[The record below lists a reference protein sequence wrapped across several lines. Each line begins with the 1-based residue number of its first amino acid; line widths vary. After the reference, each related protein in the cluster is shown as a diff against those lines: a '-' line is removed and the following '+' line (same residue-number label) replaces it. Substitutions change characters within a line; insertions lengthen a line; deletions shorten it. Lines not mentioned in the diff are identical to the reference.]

1 MSKNILLFPGGFK
14 PFHDGHLS
22 ILKSHIFNI
31 DNVHIDEVR
40 IYISSK
46 NRDNITA
53 DSSLWFLNNIKDK
66 LSELYNVNIN
76 VCISEYPAPI
86 RKCYNDVGSSINDEK
101 FCLVTSNKGNDIKR
115 KDEFVQLY
123 SENGKYYDST
133 KGVKTIYINANIEPV
148 HYENR
153 IDEFND
159 LNISSTIVRQDI
171 RNRNFEMFKTAYKRM
186 LSSNIL
192 SINILEEYYNKLIK
206 LIQFIVVFA

>member
-1 MSKNILLFPGGFK
+1 MNKNILLFPGGFK

-53 DSSLWFLNNIKDK
+53 NSSLWFLNNIKDK
-66 LSELYNVNIN
+66 LSELYNVDIN

-148 HYENR
+148 HYINR
-153 IDEFND
+153 KDEYN
-159 LNISSTIVRQDI
+159 NECVSSTIIRHDI
-171 RNRNFEMFKTAYKRM
+171 YNHNYDMFKTAYINM
-186 LSSNIL
+186 LSNNIL
-192 SINILEEYYNKLIK
+192 NEKILKKYYENLID
-206 LIQFIVVFA
+206 LS

>member
-1 MSKNILLFPGGFK
+1 MNKNILLFPGGFK

-53 DSSLWFLNNIKDK
+53 NSSLWFLNNIKDK

-115 KDEFVQLY
+115 KDEFIQLY

-148 HYENR
+148 HYINR
-153 IDEFND
+153 KDEYN
-159 LNISSTIVRQDI
+159 NECVSSTIIRHDI
-171 RNRNFEMFKTAYKRM
+171 YNHNYDMFKTAYINM
-186 LSSNIL
+186 LSNNIL
-192 SINILEEYYNKLIK
+192 NEKILKKYYENLID
-206 LIQFIVVFA
+206 LS

>member
-53 DSSLWFLNNIKDK
+53 DSSLWFLNNIKNK

-148 HYENR
+148 HYINR
-153 IDEFND
+153 EDKYNNECV
-159 LNISSTIVRQDI
+159 SSTIIRHDI
-171 RNRNFEMFKTAYKRM
+171 YNHNYDMFKTAYINM
-186 LSSNIL
+186 LSNNIL
-192 SINILEEYYNKLIK
+192 NEKILKKYYENLID
-206 LIQFIVVFA
+206 LS

>member
-1 MSKNILLFPGGFK
+1 MNKNILLFPGGFK

-76 VCISEYPAPI
+76 VGISEYPAPI

-148 HYENR
+148 HYINR
-153 IDEFND
+153 KDEYN
-159 LNISSTIVRQDI
+159 NECVSSTIIRHDI
-171 RNRNFEMFKTAYKRM
+171 YNHNYDMFKTAYINM
-186 LSSNIL
+186 LSNNIL
-192 SINILEEYYNKLIK
+192 NEKILKKYYENLID
-206 LIQFIVVFA
+206 LS

>member
-66 LSELYNVNIN
+66 LNELYNVNIN
-76 VCISEYPAPI
+76 VGISEYPAPI

-123 SENGKYYDST
+123 SVNGKYYDST

-148 HYENR
+148 HYINR
-153 IDEFND
+153 VDEYN
-159 LNISSTIVRQDI
+159 NECVSSTIIRHDI
-171 RNRNFEMFKTAYKRM
+171 YNHNYDMFKTAYINM
-186 LSSNIL
+186 LSNNIL
-192 SINILEEYYNKLIK
+192 DEKILKKYYEKLID
-206 LIQFIVVFA
+206 LS

>member
-76 VCISEYPAPI
+76 VGISEYPAPI

-133 KGVKTIYINANIEPV
+133 KGVKTIYINSNIEPV
-148 HYENR
+148 YYINR
-153 IDEFND
+153 DDEYN
-159 LNISSTIVRQDI
+159 NECVSSTIIRHDI
-171 RNRNFEMFKTAYKRM
+171 YNHNYDMFKTAYITM
-186 LSSNIL
+186 LSNNIL
-192 SINILEEYYNKLIK
+192 DEKILKKYYEKLID
-206 LIQFIVVFA
+206 LS

>member
-76 VCISEYPAPI
+76 VGISEYPAPI
-86 RKCYNDVGSSINDEK
+86 RKCYNDVGSSNNDEK

-133 KGVKTIYINANIEPV
+133 KGVKAIYINANIEPV
-148 HYENR
+148 HYINR
-153 IDEFND
+153 TDEYN
-159 LNISSTIVRQDI
+159 NECVSSTII
-171 RNRNFEMFKTAYKRM
+171 RNDIYNHNYDMFKTAYINM
-186 LSSNIL
+186 LSNNIL
-192 SINILEEYYNKLIK
+192 DEKILKKYYEKLID
-206 LIQFIVVFA
+206 LS

>member
-31 DNVHIDEVR
+31 DNVHIYEVR

-76 VCISEYPAPI
+76 VGISEYPAPI
-86 RKCYNDVGSSINDEK
+86 RKCYNDVGSSNNDEK

-133 KGVKTIYINANIEPV
+133 KGVKAIYINANIEPV
-148 HYENR
+148 HYINR
-153 IDEFND
+153 TDEYN
-159 LNISSTIVRQDI
+159 NECVSSTII
-171 RNRNFEMFKTAYKRM
+171 RNDIYNHNYDMFKTAYINM
-186 LSSNIL
+186 LSNNIL
-192 SINILEEYYNKLIK
+192 DEKILKKYYEKLID
-206 LIQFIVVFA
+206 LS

>member
-31 DNVHIDEVR
+31 DNVHTDEVR

-53 DSSLWFLNNIKDK
+53 NSSLWFLNNIKDK

-148 HYENR
+148 HYINR
-153 IDEFND
+153 KDEYN
-159 LNISSTIVRQDI
+159 NECVSSTIIRHDI
-171 RNRNFEMFKTAYKRM
+171 YNHNYDMFKTAYINM
-186 LSSNIL
+186 LSNNIL
-192 SINILEEYYNKLIK
+192 DEKILKKYYEKLID
-206 LIQFIVVFA
+206 LS

>member
-53 DSSLWFLNNIKDK
+53 NSSLWFLNNIKDK

-148 HYENR
+148 HYINR
-153 IDEFND
+153 KDEYN
-159 LNISSTIVRQDI
+159 NECVSSTIIRHDI
-171 RNRNFEMFKTAYKRM
+171 YNHNYDMFKTAYINM
-186 LSSNIL
+186 LSNNIL
-192 SINILEEYYNKLIK
+192 NEKILKKYYENLID
-206 LIQFIVVFA
+206 LS

>member
-76 VCISEYPAPI
+76 VGISEYPAPI
-86 RKCYNDVGSSINDEK
+86 RKCYNDVGSSNNDEK

-133 KGVKTIYINANIEPV
+133 KGVKAIYINANIEPV
-148 HYENR
+148 HYINR
-153 IDEFND
+153 TDEYN
-159 LNISSTIVRQDI
+159 NECVSSTII
-171 RNRNFEMFKTAYKRM
+171 RNDIYNHNYDMFKTAYINM
-186 LSSNIL
+186 LSNNIL
-192 SINILEEYYNKLIK
+192 DEKILKKYYEKLIN
-206 LIQFIVVFA
+206 LS

>member
-148 HYENR
+148 HYINR
-153 IDEFND
+153 KDEYN
-159 LNISSTIVRQDI
+159 NECVSSTIIRHDI
-171 RNRNFEMFKTAYKRM
+171 YNHNYDMFKTAYINM
-186 LSSNIL
+186 LSNNIL
-192 SINILEEYYNKLIK
+192 NEKILKKYYENLID
-206 LIQFIVVFA
+206 LS

>member
-53 DSSLWFLNNIKDK
+53 NSSLCFLNNIKDK

-148 HYENR
+148 HYINR
-153 IDEFND
+153 KDEYN
-159 LNISSTIVRQDI
+159 NECVSSTIIRHDI
-171 RNRNFEMFKTAYKRM
+171 YNHNYDMFKTAYINM
-186 LSSNIL
+186 LSNNIL
-192 SINILEEYYNKLIK
+192 NEKILKKYYENLID
-206 LIQFIVVFA
+206 LS

>member
-53 DSSLWFLNNIKDK
+53 NSSLWFLNNIKDK

-101 FCLVTSNKGNDIKR
+101 FSLVTSNKGNDIKR

-148 HYENR
+148 HYINR
-153 IDEFND
+153 KDEYN
-159 LNISSTIVRQDI
+159 NECVSSTIIRHDI
-171 RNRNFEMFKTAYKRM
+171 YNHNYDMFKTAYINM
-186 LSSNIL
+186 LSNNIL
-192 SINILEEYYNKLIK
+192 DEKILKKYYENLID
-206 LIQFIVVFA
+206 LS

>member
-76 VCISEYPAPI
+76 VGISEYPAPI
-86 RKCYNDVGSSINDEK
+86 RKCYNDVGSSNNDEK

-133 KGVKTIYINANIEPV
+133 KGVKAIYINANIEPV
-148 HYENR
+148 YYINR
-153 IDEFND
+153 TDEYN
-159 LNISSTIVRQDI
+159 NECVSSTII
-171 RNRNFEMFKTAYKRM
+171 RNDIYNHNYDMFKTAYINM
-186 LSSNIL
+186 LSNNIL
-192 SINILEEYYNKLIK
+192 DEKILKKYYEKLID
-206 LIQFIVVFA
+206 LS

>member
-76 VCISEYPAPI
+76 VGISEYPAPI

-133 KGVKTIYINANIEPV
+133 KGVKAIYINANIEPV
-148 HYENR
+148 HYINR
-153 IDEFND
+153 TDEYN
-159 LNISSTIVRQDI
+159 NECVSSTII
-171 RNRNFEMFKTAYKRM
+171 RNDIYNHNYDMFETAYINM
-186 LSSNIL
+186 LSNNIL
-192 SINILEEYYNKLIK
+192 DEKILKKYYEKLID
-206 LIQFIVVFA
+206 LS

>member
-1 MSKNILLFPGGFK
+1 M
-14 PFHDGHLS
+14 
-22 ILKSHIFNI
+22 KSHIFNI

-76 VCISEYPAPI
+76 VGISEYPAPI

-133 KGVKTIYINANIEPV
+133 KGVKTIYINANIEPL
-148 HYENR
+148 HYINR
-153 IDEFND
+153 DDEYN
-159 LNISSTIVRQDI
+159 NECVSSTIIRHDI
-171 RNRNFEMFKTAYKRM
+171 YNHNYDMFKTAYINM
-186 LSSNIL
+186 LSNNIL
-192 SINILEEYYNKLIK
+192 NEKILKKYYENLID
-206 LIQFIVVFA
+206 LS

>member
-66 LSELYNVNIN
+66 LNELYNVNIN

-101 FCLVTSNKGNDIKR
+101 FCLVTS
-115 KDEFVQLY
+115 
-123 SENGKYYDST
+123 T

-148 HYENR
+148 HYINR
-153 IDEFND
+153 EDEYN
-159 LNISSTIVRQDI
+159 NECVSSTIIRHDI
-171 RNRNFEMFKTAYKRM
+171 YNHNYDMFKTAYINM
-186 LSSNIL
+186 LSNNIL
-192 SINILEEYYNKLIK
+192 NEKILKKYYENLID
-206 LIQFIVVFA
+206 LS

>member
-66 LSELYNVNIN
+66 LNELYNVNIN

-86 RKCYNDVGSSINDEK
+86 RKCYNDVGSSVNDEK

-148 HYENR
+148 YYINR
-153 IDEFND
+153 EDEYN
-159 LNISSTIVRQDI
+159 NECVSSTIIRHDI
-171 RNRNFEMFKTAYKRM
+171 YNHNYDMFKTAYINM
-186 LSSNIL
+186 LSNNIL
-192 SINILEEYYNKLIK
+192 NEKILKKYYENLID
-206 LIQFIVVFA
+206 LS

>member
-53 DSSLWFLNNIKDK
+53 NSSLLFLNNIKDK

-123 SENGKYYDST
+123 SVNGNN
-133 KGVKTIYINANIEPV
+133 IINT
-148 HYENR
+148 
-153 IDEFND
+153 
-159 LNISSTIVRQDI
+159 SS
-171 RNRNFEMFKTAYKRM
+171 
-186 LSSNIL
+186 
-192 SINILEEYYNKLIK
+192 
-206 LIQFIVVFA
+206 

>member
-53 DSSLWFLNNIKDK
+53 NSSLWFLNNIKDK

-148 HYENR
+148 HYINR
-153 IDEFND
+153 RDEYN
-159 LNISSTIVRQDI
+159 NECVSSTIIRHDI
-171 RNRNFEMFKTAYKRM
+171 YNHNYDMFKTAYINM
-186 LSSNIL
+186 LSNNIL
-192 SINILEEYYNKLIK
+192 NEKILKKYYENLID
-206 LIQFIVVFA
+206 LS

>member
-66 LSELYNVNIN
+66 LNELYNVNIN

-148 HYENR
+148 HYINR
-153 IDEFND
+153 EDEYNNEFV
-159 LNISSTIVRQDI
+159 SSTIIRHDI
-171 RNRNFEMFKTAYKRM
+171 YNHNYDMFKTAYINM
-186 LSSNIL
+186 LSNNIL
-192 SINILEEYYNKLIK
+192 NEKILKKYYENLID
-206 LIQFIVVFA
+206 LS

>member
-123 SENGKYYDST
+123 SENGKYYDSN

-148 HYENR
+148 HYINR
-153 IDEFND
+153 EDEYNNEFV
-159 LNISSTIVRQDI
+159 SSTIIRHDI
-171 RNRNFEMFKTAYKRM
+171 YNHNYDMFKTAYINM
-186 LSSNIL
+186 LSNNIL
-192 SINILEEYYNKLIK
+192 NEKILKKYYENLID
-206 LIQFIVVFA
+206 LS

>member
-76 VCISEYPAPI
+76 VGISEYPAPI

-115 KDEFVQLY
+115 KDEFIQLY

-148 HYENR
+148 YYINR
-153 IDEFND
+153 NDEYN
-159 LNISSTIVRQDI
+159 NECVSSTII
-171 RNRNFEMFKTAYKRM
+171 RNDIYNHNYDMFKTAYINM
-186 LSSNIL
+186 LSNNIL
-192 SINILEEYYNKLIK
+192 NEKILKKYYENLID
-206 LIQFIVVFA
+206 LS

>member
-1 MSKNILLFPGGFK
+1 MNKNILLFPGGFK

-53 DSSLWFLNNIKDK
+53 NSSLWFLNNIKDK

-148 HYENR
+148 HYINR
-153 IDEFND
+153 KDEYN
-159 LNISSTIVRQDI
+159 NECVSSTIIRHDI
-171 RNRNFEMFKTAYKRM
+171 YNHNYDMFKTAYINM
-186 LSSNIL
+186 LSNNIL
-192 SINILEEYYNKLIK
+192 NVKILKKYYENLID
-206 LIQFIVVFA
+206 LS

>member
-53 DSSLWFLNNIKDK
+53 NSSLWFLNNIKDK

-148 HYENR
+148 HYINR
-153 IDEFND
+153 KDEYN
-159 LNISSTIVRQDI
+159 NECVSSTIIRHDI
-171 RNRNFEMFKTAYKRM
+171 YNHNYDMFKTAYINM
-186 LSSNIL
+186 LSNNIL
-192 SINILEEYYNKLIK
+192 DEKILKKYYEKLID
-206 LIQFIVVFA
+206 LS

>member
-1 MSKNILLFPGGFK
+1 MNKNILLFPGGFK

-53 DSSLWFLNNIKDK
+53 NSSLWFLNNIKDK

-148 HYENR
+148 HYINR
-153 IDEFND
+153 KDEYN
-159 LNISSTIVRQDI
+159 NECVSSTIIRHDI
-171 RNRNFEMFKTAYKRM
+171 YNHNYDMFKTAYINM
-186 LSSNIL
+186 LSNNIL
-192 SINILEEYYNKLIK
+192 DEKILKKYYENLID
-206 LIQFIVVFA
+206 LS

>member
-1 MSKNILLFPGGFK
+1 MSKHILLFPGGFK

-31 DNVHIDEVR
+31 DNVYIDEVR

-76 VCISEYPAPI
+76 VSISEYSAPI
-86 RKCYNDVGSSINDEK
+86 RKCYNDVGNSINDEK

-115 KDEFVQLY
+115 KDEFTKLY
-123 SENGKYYDST
+123 SKNGKYYDST
-133 KGVKTIYINANIEPV
+133 KGVKTIYINADIEPIR
-148 HYENR
+148 YINR
-153 IDEFND
+153 ND
-159 LNISSTIVRQDI
+159 KYNNECVSSTII
-171 RNRNFEMFKTAYKRM
+171 RNDIYNNDYDMFKTAYINM
-186 LSSNIL
+186 LSNNIL
-192 SINILEEYYNKLIK
+192 DEKILEKYYEKLIY
-206 LIQFIVVFA
+206 LY

>member
-66 LSELYNVNIN
+66 LNELYNVNIN

-148 HYENR
+148 HYISRE
-153 IDEFND
+153 DEYN
-159 LNISSTIVRQDI
+159 NECVSSTIIRHDI
-171 RNRNFEMFKTAYKRM
+171 YNHNYDMFKTAYINM
-186 LSSNIL
+186 LSNNIL
-192 SINILEEYYNKLIK
+192 NEKILKKYYENLID
-206 LIQFIVVFA
+206 LS

>member
-1 MSKNILLFPGGFK
+1 MNKNILLFPGGFK

-53 DSSLWFLNNIKDK
+53 NSSLWFLNNIKDK

-148 HYENR
+148 HYINR
-153 IDEFND
+153 KDEYN
-159 LNISSTIVRQDI
+159 NECVSSTIIRHDI
-171 RNRNFEMFKTAYKRM
+171 YNHNYDMFKTAYINM
-186 LSSNIL
+186 LSNNIL
-192 SINILEEYYNKLIK
+192 DEKILKKYYEKLID
-206 LIQFIVVFA
+206 LS

>member
-53 DSSLWFLNNIKDK
+53 NSSLWFLNNIKDK

-148 HYENR
+148 HYINR
-153 IDEFND
+153 EDEYN
-159 LNISSTIVRQDI
+159 NEYVSSTIIRHDI
-171 RNRNFEMFKTAYKRM
+171 YNHNYDMFKTAYINM
-186 LSSNIL
+186 LSNNIL
-192 SINILEEYYNKLIK
+192 NEKILKKYYENLID
-206 LIQFIVVFA
+206 LS